1 MGTALNIAALARRT
15 GVQPDTLR
23 KWEHRY
29 GVIRPER
36 TSGGQRRYS
45 ERDVARVE
53 WLKARLGEGYR
64 IGEAA
69 ARRGAAEHESAP
81 QTTDQLRDALYARI
95 AASEASGMERL
106 VAQALGILSV
116 EEALSGVL

>member
-1 MGTALNIAALARRT
+1 MAPALNIAALARRT

-36 TSGGQRRYS
+36 TPGGQRRYS
-45 ERDVARVE
+45 ELDVARVE
-53 WLKARLGEGYR
+53 WLQARLAEGYR

-69 ARRGAAEHESAP
+69 ELLGSDDLPTAPRTPDEQRAALLEAVAE
-81 QTTDQLRDALYARI
+81 TDVPTL
-95 AASEASGMERL
+95 ERL
-106 VAQALGILSV
+106 VEHALSV
-116 EEALSGVL
+116 NPLDTA